1 MHRLAIWYELIE
13 TKPAMT
19 NVRFQDEHAAL
30 FGLLRGILTTSWRGS
45 WETSRLKLARLNVR
59 IFASVRAGAKFFSHF
74 WDVDFSWFKVFLSIR
89 HLWSSDKGVS
99 TKWGGQVRPGREK
112 ERHWKEKSAFHE
124 KINDSFLNWASAF
137 RFSQPG
143 AYRVKQG
150 SDYLEN
156 QCESRKHR
164 CVTLQVSHLSD
175 KLTCCKIPIFLGQTR
190 CEYTPQTRDQYLIYT
205 DKSLQAFSDSS
216 CRQACT
222 QVGHIDFAACFFY
235 ILYIIITQ

>member
-1 MHRLAIWYELIE
+1 M
-13 TKPAMT
+13 
-19 NVRFQDEHAAL
+19 
-30 FGLLRGILTTSWRGS
+30 
-45 WETSRLKLARLNVR
+45 
-59 IFASVRAGAKFFSHF
+59 
-74 WDVDFSWFKVFLSIR
+74 
-89 HLWSSDKGVS
+89 
-99 TKWGGQVRPGREK
+99 
-112 ERHWKEKSAFHE
+112 
-124 KINDSFLNWASAF
+124 
-137 RFSQPG
+137 
-143 AYRVKQG
+143 KQG

-222 QVGHIDFAACFFY
+222 QVGHIDFATWFF
-235 ILYIIITQ
+235 LYYNNSIDFVGWDFSRSENYRSGTSTVDLTPTSPRPGSLTSTSVSSAATLNK

>member
-1 MHRLAIWYELIE
+1 M
-13 TKPAMT
+13 
-19 NVRFQDEHAAL
+19 
-30 FGLLRGILTTSWRGS
+30 
-45 WETSRLKLARLNVR
+45 
-59 IFASVRAGAKFFSHF
+59 
-74 WDVDFSWFKVFLSIR
+74 
-89 HLWSSDKGVS
+89 
-99 TKWGGQVRPGREK
+99 
-112 ERHWKEKSAFHE
+112 
-124 KINDSFLNWASAF
+124 F

-164 CVTLQVSHLSD
+164 CVTLQVSHLSE

-222 QVGHIDFAACFFY
+222 QVGHIDFATWFFIFY
-235 ILYIIITQ
+235 NNSIDFVGWDFSRSENYRSGTSTVDLTPTSPRPGSPTSTSVSSAATLNK